1 MITDVA
7 WFLTGLILLIVGAEL
22 VIRGGTRLGGRLGI
36 RPIVIGLTVVS
47 IGTSMPELAIG
58 VVAAAEGTAS
68 LAVGNIAGTNVVNL
82 LLILGLSALIRPLS
96 MQMRTLRLD
105 LPMMSGAALLLWAL
119 AFRGTLTRLDGLI
132 LLLCAIAYTAVLVH
146 TSRLES
152 QEVAAEFSAEYADEN
167 ADENA
172 DTARRSGALPVAGQL
187 SALVGGIAIIVVGA
201 EWLVNGAVSIARAF
215 EVSDALIGLTI
226 VAIGTSAPELVTT
239 VVSTVRG
246 ERDIALGNLLGS
258 GVYNIALVLG
268 ITCLAAPQAVQLE
281 PALVRIDIPIMVVAT
296 LVCVPIFISGR
307 RVARAE
313 GGAMVAAYLAYL
325 AFLLT
330 TQT

>member
-152 QEVAAEFSAEYADEN
+152 QQVAAEFSAEYADEN
-167 ADENA
+167 AD
-172 DTARRSGALPVAGQL
+172 TPRRSAALPVVGHL
-187 SALVGGIAIIVVGA
+187 SLLVGGIAIIVVGA
-201 EWLVNGAVSIARAF
+201 EWLVNGAVGIARAF

>member
-167 ADENA
+167 AD
-172 DTARRSGALPVAGQL
+172 TARRSGALPVAGQL

-201 EWLVNGAVSIARAF
+201 EWLVNGAVGIARAF